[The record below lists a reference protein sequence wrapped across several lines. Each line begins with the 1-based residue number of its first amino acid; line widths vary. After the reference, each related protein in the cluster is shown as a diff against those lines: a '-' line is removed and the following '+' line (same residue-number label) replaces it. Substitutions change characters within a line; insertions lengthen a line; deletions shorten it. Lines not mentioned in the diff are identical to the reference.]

1 MRITWKHGNRSIEF
15 ERRPMPEG
23 RFRALCSLALAAI
36 IGAVLLGAVYMVG
49 FRAIAAAVVCLILVG
64 LGKAG
69 EWMAY

>member
-1 MRITWKHGNRSIEF
+1 MKITWKHGNRSIEF

-69 EWMAY
+69 EWMA

>member
-36 IGAVLLGAVYMVG
+36 IGAVLLGAIYMVG

-69 EWMAY
+69 EWMA

>member
-49 FRAIAAAVVCLILVG
+49 FRAIDAAVVCLILVG

-69 EWMAY
+69 EWMA

>member
-23 RFRALCSLALAAI
+23 RFRALCSLALADI

-69 EWMAY
+69 EWMA

>member
-69 EWMAY
+69 KWMTE

>member
-69 EWMAY
+69 EWMA